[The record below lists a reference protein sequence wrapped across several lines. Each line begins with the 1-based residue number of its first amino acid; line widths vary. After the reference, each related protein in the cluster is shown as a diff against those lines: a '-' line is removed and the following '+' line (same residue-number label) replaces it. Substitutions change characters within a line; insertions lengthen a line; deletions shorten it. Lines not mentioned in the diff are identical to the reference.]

1 MEEMKTILV
10 AVDMTGASRGALGRA
25 ARLAQ
30 TTGASLRVLHAV
42 PSSAFDKDAP
52 EMRRFVR
59 EAVQEVIGELP
70 APRPDFSLRITAK
83 DVEEAILEEAQKAGA
98 DLIVLGAHGE
108 PRFRDAIFGTTATH
122 VVRHTNCPVLV
133 AQNDPAT
140 PYSKVML
147 ALADAGET
155 GALLGIVDDLAPG
168 AALFGVSAFDPSL
181 GRLFAGPTALDK
193 AADAREARIG
203 EALPGGTPVVE
214 NGDPLTV
221 LMDEARTLDPDL
233 IAMGTSQRAYL
244 NSYAVD
250 ALFWCERDLLVVP
263 MKEAKARERR
273 SLGGAL
279 FT

>member
-1 MEEMKTILV
+1 MKTILV
-10 AVDMTGASRGALGRA
+10 AIDMTGASRSALGRA

-30 TTGASLRVLHAV
+30 RTGASLRVLHAV
-42 PSSAFDKDAP
+42 PSSAFGKDAP
-52 EMRRFVR
+52 EVRCFVQ
-59 EAVQEVIGELP
+59 EAVQEVIEELP
-70 APRPDFSLRITAK
+70 APRPDFSLRVTAK
-83 DVEEAILEEAQKAGA
+83 GVEEAILEEAKKAGA

-122 VVRHTNCPVLV
+122 IVRHTDCPVLV
-133 AQNDPAT
+133 AQNDPAR
-140 PYSKVML
+140 PYGKVML
-147 ALADAGET
+147 ALANAEET
-155 GALLGIVDDLAPG
+155 GSLREIVDELAPG
-168 AALFGVSAFDPSL
+168 AALFGVNAFDPSL
-181 GRLFAGPTALDK
+181 GKLFAGPRALDK
-193 AADAREARIG
+193 EADAREAQIG
-203 EALPGGTPVVE
+203 EALAGGTPVVE

-233 IAMGTSQRAYL
+233 VAMGTSQRAYL

-263 MKEAKARERR
+263 MKEARAPEER